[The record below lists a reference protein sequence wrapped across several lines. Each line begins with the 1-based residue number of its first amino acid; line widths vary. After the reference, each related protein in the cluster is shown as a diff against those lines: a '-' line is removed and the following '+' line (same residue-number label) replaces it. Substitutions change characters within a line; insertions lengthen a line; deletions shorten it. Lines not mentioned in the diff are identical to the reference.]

1 MHDKRCHQVLNKFF
15 NDFLSGT
22 TWRNP
27 GIPSF
32 SDFSCLLLS
41 NISLLQRRDERCWR
55 GCIVRDIYN
64 LANFIFNKFTP
75 RMAAHPRVQYEY
87 ARVFPNQP
95 QTPWC
100 QQTAS
105 RTQFVCHLSQ
115 RVEVGAMSRVWA
127 ITQQRWRRGIILIK
141 CWEILKHW
149 LELLRG
155 LSGSIGWKSLENN
168 QMIFL

>member
-41 NISLLQRRDERCWR
+41 NISLLQRRDDRWR

-75 RMAAHPRVQYEY
+75 RMVAHHRVQYEY
-87 ARVFPNQP
+87 ARVFPSQP
-95 QTPWC
+95 QTAWC

-115 RVEVGAMSRVWA
+115 RVEVGTMSRVWA
-127 ITQQRWRRGIILIK
+127 IQRDDGGDYLDKMLGNFKALAGIVTWVIWIN
-141 CWEILKHW
+141 W
-149 LELLRG
+149 
-155 LSGSIGWKSLENN
+155 
-168 QMIFL
+168 